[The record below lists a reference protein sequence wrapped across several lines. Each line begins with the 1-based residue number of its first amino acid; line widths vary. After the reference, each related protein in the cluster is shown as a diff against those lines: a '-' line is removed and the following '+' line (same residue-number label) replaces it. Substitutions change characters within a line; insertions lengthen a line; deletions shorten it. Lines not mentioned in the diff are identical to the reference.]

1 MLSFIHVENN
11 GTCSKSP
18 ANVFLEKIHI
28 KDTISSLVTCHN
40 LLQMLLWFTHFHPW
54 LKYVELIMHLQSPH
68 YMTKHLLVIWTLTF
82 EVHWLS
88 LHSTKTVSTENRH
101 FWLLD
106 IVFPWLD
113 LYYSVDK
120 KSYWKTN
127 KFSLFLAENPFLT
140 IQHIQFNTF
149 ISAATSKLRTSLI
162 LVQIKICTSQLHFTL
177 QWSSSILVA
186 PRN

>member
-1 MLSFIHVENN
+1 MIEICWTYNAFTE
-11 GTCSKSP
+11 P
-18 ANVFLEKIHI
+18 
-28 KDTISSLVTCHN
+28 SLYDKTPPGYLN
-40 LLQMLLWFTHFHPW
+40 FN
-54 LKYVELIMHLQSPH
+54 IRGA
-68 YMTKHLLVIWTLTF
+68 LVIFTLNKNSKYWKPT
-82 EVHWLS
+82 LLIIRYCIS
-88 LHSTKTVSTENRH
+88 LTR
-101 FWLLD
+101 FILFCWQ
-106 IVFPWLD
+106 
-113 LYYSVDK
+113 

-162 LVQIKICTSQLHFTL
+162 LVQIKICTSQLHFSL

>member
-1 MLSFIHVENN
+1 MIENN
-11 GTCSKSP
+11 GTCKSP
-18 ANVFLEKIHI
+18 ANVFLEKMHV

-40 LLQMLLWFTHFHPW
+40 LLQMLLSFTHFHPW

-68 YMTKHLLVIWTLTF
+68 YMIIKHLLVIWTLTF

-120 KSYWKTN
+120 NPIEKQTN
-127 KFSLFLAENPFLT
+127 SVFLAENPFLT

-162 LVQIKICTSQLHFTL
+162 LVQIKICTSQLHFSL

>member
-1 MLSFIHVENN
+1 MIENN
-11 GTCSKSP
+11 GTCKSP
-18 ANVFLEKIHI
+18 ANVFLEKIHV

-88 LHSTKTVSTENRH
+88 LHSTKTVSSLKPT
-101 FWLLD
+101 LL
-106 IVFPWLD
+106 ITRYCISLTRFILFCWQ
-113 LYYSVDK
+113 

-162 LVQIKICTSQLHFTL
+162 LVQIKICTSQLHFLL

>member
-1 MLSFIHVENN
+1 MIENN
-11 GTCSKSP
+11 GTCKSP
-18 ANVFLEKIHI
+18 ANVFLEKIHV
-28 KDTISSLVTCHN
+28 KYTISSLVTCHN

-68 YMTKHLLVIWTLTF
+68 YMIIKHLLVIWTLTF

-113 LYYSVDK
+113 LYYFVDK
-120 KSYWKTN
+120 NPIEKQTNSVFFLQKTHSSQYN
-127 KFSLFLAENPFLT
+127 IYNLIHLFQQPQVN
-140 IQHIQFNTF
+140 
-149 ISAATSKLRTSLI
+149 
-162 LVQIKICTSQLHFTL
+162 
-177 QWSSSILVA
+177 
-186 PRN
+186 